1 MNSSALTRSSSAKI
15 PTALAKILA
24 NVRMASCASISVFIY
39 CSYVKHE
46 GDDYLCYL
54 GANSNKYASKVASQ
68 ELEPSKNL
76 FTEGQRLDYRMS
88 SAAPRLPFPRR
99 SSHPSCFVVTI
110 TCCGMP
116 FKIDSLLLIFCLLKA
131 KPTQIS
137 VVSKL
142 AKVYLLL
149 NLL

>member
-1 MNSSALTRSSSAKI
+1 MNSSALTRCSSAKI
-15 PTALAKILA
+15 PTALAKILV
-24 NVRMASCASISVFIY
+24 NVRMTSCASVSVFIY
-39 CSYVKHE
+39 CSCVKHCVKHE
-46 GDDYLCYL
+46 DDDCPRYL
-54 GANSNKYASKVASQ
+54 GTNSNKYASKVASQ

-116 FKIDSLLLIFCLLKA
+116 FKIDPLLLIL
-131 KPTQIS
+131 PH
-137 VVSKL
+137 
-142 AKVYLLL
+142 
-149 NLL
+149 